1 MIEKYD
7 PKKSAS
13 GKPESETFES
23 GTDSLPDA
31 IGSLQSADERAWLE
45 NELIKFQQQLRN
57 LPIEASNIDR
67 AKLELEVAEVLVGLD
82 RLDEAWESARPLL
95 ELFINDS
102 EFECAVRACR
112 ILYQADHE
120 LSIVALGHGCWLAVT
135 YPINP
140 TLSVEML
147 HNIVDETPDNSDG
160 AAVAAMAAQY
170 IADMRGDEHR
180 ENLMFLTTQIIAKVA
195 KRHRNIEGEEMIKTW
210 IEILELNDTDQL
222 FERLAKIIDV
232 MAADQWW
239 FDRDEL
245 RAQLP
250 VN

>member
-1 MIEKYD
+1 MVEKFD
-7 PKKSAS
+7 PQKDITSK
-13 GKPESETFES
+13 
-23 GTDSLPDA
+23 DSLSDA
-31 IGSLQSADERAWLE
+31 IGSLQSADERVWFE
-45 NELIKFQQQLRN
+45 NELIKFQQQLQN
-57 LPIEASNIDR
+57 LSTQASNVER
-67 AKLELEVAEVLVGLD
+67 AKLELEIAEVYIGLS
-82 RLDEAWESARPLL
+82 RLEDAWESARPLV
-95 ELFINDS
+95 EIFIAEA
-102 EFECAVRACR
+102 EFELAVRTYR
-112 ILYQADHE
+112 VLYQSDHG
-120 LSIVALGHGCWLAVT
+120 LSIVALGQGCWLAVT

-140 TLSVEML
+140 ALSVEML

-170 IADMRGDEHR
+170 IADMRGDEYR

-222 FERLAKIIDV
+222 FARLAKIIDV
-232 MAADQWW
+232 MTADQWW
-239 FDRDEL
+239 FNREEL

>member
-1 MIEKYD
+1 MIEKFD
-7 PKKSAS
+7 PKKI
-13 GKPESETFES
+13 ES
-23 GTDSLPDA
+23 GNDSLPDT
-31 IGSLQSADERAWLE
+31 IGSLQSADERVWLE
-45 NELIKFQQQLRN
+45 NELIKFQQQIRK
-57 LPIEASNIDR
+57 LPNEASNVER
-67 AKLELEVAEVLVGLD
+67 AKLELDIAEVLIGLEKLED
-82 RLDEAWESARPLL
+82 AWKSARPLF
-95 ELFINDS
+95 ELFIDES
-102 EFECAVRACR
+102 EFELAVRTCR
-112 ILYQADHE
+112 VLYQADHE
-120 LSIVALGHGCWLAVT
+120 LSIAALGQGCWLAVT

-140 TLSVEML
+140 TISVEML

-232 MAADQWW
+232 MTADQWW
-239 FDRDEL
+239 FDRDQL

>member
-1 MIEKYD
+1 MVEKFD
-7 PKKSAS
+7 PKN
-13 GKPESETFES
+13 
-23 GTDSLPDA
+23 PDKDTLSS
-31 IGSLQSADERAWLE
+31 IEPNKVQDTVGSLQTEDERVWLE
-45 NELIKFQQQLRN
+45 NKLIKLQQQLRN
-57 LPIEASNIDR
+57 LPQQASNVER
-67 AKLELEVAEVLVGLD
+67 AKLELEMAEVFVGLSK
-82 RLDEAWESARPLL
+82 LDDAWQGARPLL
-95 ELFINDS
+95 ELFIEAA
-102 EFECAVRACR
+102 EFELAVRTCR
-112 ILYQADHE
+112 VLYQADHE
-120 LSIVALGHGCWLAVT
+120 ESIAALGQGCWLAVT

-170 IADMRGDEHR
+170 IADKRGDEHR

-195 KRHRNIEGEEMIKTW
+195 KRHRKIEGEEMIKTW

-222 FERLAKIIDV
+222 FDRLAKIID
-232 MAADQWW
+232 AITADNWW
-239 FDRDEL
+239 FDRDVL

>member
-1 MIEKYD
+1 MIEKFD
-7 PKKSAS
+7 PKK
-13 GKPESETFES
+13 
-23 GTDSLPDA
+23 DSLPDA

-57 LPIEASNIDR
+57 LPKEASNIER
-67 AKLELEVAEVLVGLD
+67 AKLELETAEVLIGLG
-82 RLDEAWESARPLL
+82 RLEDAWESARPLL
-95 ELFINDS
+95 ELFIAES
-102 EFECAVRACR
+102 AFELAVRTCR
-112 ILYQADHE
+112 VLYQSDHE
-120 LSIVALGHGCWLAVT
+120 LSIAALGQGCWLSVT

-170 IADMRGDEHR
+170 IADLRGDDHR
-180 ENLMFLTTQIIAKVA
+180 ENLMFLTTQIVAKVA

-232 MAADQWW
+232 MIADQWW

>member
-1 MIEKYD
+1 MIEKFD
-7 PKKSAS
+7 PKKIAS
-13 GKPESETFES
+13 GTN
-23 GTDSLPDA
+23 SLPDV
-31 IGSLQSADERAWLE
+31 IGSVQSADERAWLE

-57 LPIEASNIDR
+57 LPKEASNIDR
-67 AKLELEVAEVLVGLD
+67 AKLELEVAEVLVDLEKLED
-82 RLDEAWESARPLL
+82 AWKSARPLF
-95 ELFINDS
+95 ELFIDES
-102 EFECAVRACR
+102 EFELAVRTCR
-112 ILYQADHE
+112 VLYQSDHE
-120 LSIVALGHGCWLAVT
+120 LSIVALGQGCWLSVT

-140 TLSVEML
+140 TISVEML

-180 ENLMFLTTQIIAKVA
+180 DNLMFLTTQIIAKVA

-232 MAADQWW
+232 MTADQWW

>member
-1 MIEKYD
+1 MVEKFD
-7 PKKSAS
+7 PKN
-13 GKPESETFES
+13 
-23 GTDSLPDA
+23 PDKD
-31 IGSLQSADERAWLE
+31 ILSSTVPNKVQDTVGSLQTEDERVWLE
-45 NELIKFQQQLRN
+45 NQLIKLQQQLKN
-57 LPIEASNIDR
+57 LPQQASNVER
-67 AKLELEVAEVLVGLD
+67 AKLELEMAEVFIGLNK
-82 RLDEAWESARPLL
+82 LDDAWQGARPLL
-95 ELFINDS
+95 ELFIAAA
-102 EFECAVRACR
+102 EFELAVRTCR
-112 ILYQADHE
+112 VLYQADHE
-120 LSIVALGHGCWLAVT
+120 ESIAALGQGCWLAVT

-222 FERLAKIIDV
+222 FQRLAKIID
-232 MAADQWW
+232 AITADNWW